1 MKTEFLRRQ
10 QYNIVAESGTAMNM
24 RKSAPSLLL
33 TTLLL
38 VALVPTGTVAA
49 TPSEASEFY
58 YGVEYDW
65 SSVDSDLTNFTGLD
79 IPEILGE
86 VMGAAD
92 DAGFNLV
99 VGQLFTGSSNVYVHH
114 FEDITPRTIQ
124 DMDGEDVTVW
134 SRTDEVTLRH
144 GVLFDG
150 VLMADWMEPASFGS
164 NDDTSFDIDAFVG
177 GEQVLTVDISYTE
190 YLDEDYHLVG
200 ADMAFS
206 MEVSLSNAIE
216 LDALFEGGGEELP
229 IDFDTGISM
238 SYAITESAT
247 QWRLGSPSP
256 IYVEM
261 SANDFTNWYCLEQF
275 DTDMGDEAEVDG
287 EDVFDHC
294 GMMSGT
300 YTGALDYSFS
310 LTGIPTED
318 IGLDAGE
325 LDIELSDSVTESG
338 TFENFVRDTEMEF
351 SMGDSL
357 TVDLGDG
364 AGPTTSVTACNNCP
378 PGNPLMFFMMGSVI
392 SGASESFL
400 ESVAEDVADELSDSI
415 LDIFGGDDAESE
427 DYDEYENQWQC
438 DSGDQWVYEWEINNG
453 YEDCWDGSD
462 EMDMSGSWS
471 AYGENMYMNLDINDE
486 MLSFSDEE
494 ATFTCDDGTE
504 IDWSSLRDWSNDCA
518 NNEDEDAGHAETDTW
533 TCNDGTTISWN
544 QINDWNPDCAT
555 AEDEGATAHYTIDGV
570 LMSEDGTPLS
580 QHQGTL
586 CDAYGC
592 DQHIDS
598 FYQMS
603 FDTGITPPTSYGSHE
618 YCTSGSVTDTS
629 TGDIVMEF
637 SSMCNEQWIG
647 PSIGHAHAH
656 SDGMNINFE
665 VSVYDWSEEG
675 DATLS
680 VSMVD
685 ENGNQVFL
693 DSMAI
698 DGSDNEYYMEED
710 VSVLEEGE
718 YCLHAELTETGQSDP
733 YDAHSHCFSVEEGQ
747 EPSDRIVAVVEAMAE
762 SDLGEVLEQ
771 FGMNLEDRLSDV
783 APTEFPY
790 NDGMWAPMWS
800 SEHAAMVGVGAYAM
814 DDDGAYIMAGPAT
827 EGYTNDAPAK
837 VSIRY
842 LTGVPASTAAE
853 EAETATSIEDIVDTE
868 DHDLAEIT
876 EDLQE
881 AGVDTTDLGL
891 PIDDTDD
898 GDSDG
903 ETPPQTAE
911 ELAEDA
917 GLLPALS
924 PLSVLA
930 VISLAGVFIGRRND
944 A

>member
-1 MKTEFLRRQ
+1 
-10 QYNIVAESGTAMNM
+10 MNM
-24 RKSAPSLLL
+24 RKTAPSLLL

-38 VALVPTGTVAA
+38 AALLPAGPVAA
-49 TPSEASEFY
+49 TPTEASEFY

-65 SSVDSDLTNFTGLD
+65 TSVDSDLTNFTGLD
-79 IPEILGE
+79 LPEMLGE

-92 DAGFNLV
+92 DAGLNLV
-99 VGQLFTGSSNVYVHH
+99 VGQLLTGSSNVYVHH
-114 FEDITPRTIQ
+114 FEDITPQTIQ

-164 NDDTSFDIDAFVG
+164 NDDTSFDVDAFVG

-190 YLDEDYHLVG
+190 YLDEDYNLVG

-261 SANDFTNWYCLEQF
+261 SANDFTNWYCLEEWEI
-275 DTDMGDEAEVDG
+275 DEGMQAEVDG

-338 TFENFVRDTEMEF
+338 TFEDTITGDEMEF

-364 AGPTTSVTACNNCP
+364 AGLTTSVTACTNCP

-392 SGASESFL
+392 SGASESFA

-415 LDIFGGDDAESE
+415 GGIFGGGDDDGD

-438 DSGDQWVYEWEINNG
+438 DSGDQWIYEWYVNDG
-453 YEDCWDGSD
+453 DEDCYDGSD

-471 AYGENMYMNLDINDE
+471 AYGENMYMNLDINAVLFSFNDE
-486 MLSFSDEE
+486 G
-494 ATFTCDDGTE
+494 ATFTCDDGME

-518 NNEDEDAGHAETDTW
+518 NNEDEDAGHSETDTW
-533 TCNDGTTISWN
+533 TCNDGTTISWT
-544 QINDWNPDCAT
+544 QINDYTADCAT
-555 AEDEGATAHYTIDGV
+555 AEDEGATAHYTVEGV

-586 CDAYGC
+586 CDANGC
-592 DQHIDS
+592 DQQMDW
-598 FYQMS
+598 FYGQMS
-603 FDTGITPPTSYGSHE
+603 FDTGIAPPASYGSHE

-637 SSMCNEQWIG
+637 SSMCNSQWIG
-647 PSIGHAHAH
+647 PQIGHAHSN

-665 VSVYDWSEEG
+665 VRVSDWSEEA

-698 DGSDNEYYMEED
+698 DGSENEYYMEED

-718 YCLHAELTETGQSDP
+718 YCLHAELTETGQSEP
-733 YDAHSHCFSVEEGQ
+733 YDARSDCFSVEEGA
-747 EPSDRIVAVVEAMAE
+747 EPSDRIVAIAEAMGE
-762 SDLGEVLEQ
+762 SDLQEVLEQ

-800 SEHAAMVGVGAYAM
+800 SEHAAMVGVGVYAM

-827 EGYTNDAPAK
+827 EGYSDDAPVK
-837 VSIRY
+837 MSIRY
-842 LTGVPASTAAE
+842 LTGVPASTAAD
-853 EAETATSIEDIVDTE
+853 EAEDANSIEDIVNVE
-868 DHDLAEIT
+868 DHDLGEIT
-876 EDLQE
+876 EALEE
-881 AGVDTTDLGL
+881 AGIDTEELDLPESNTAEDTTEED
-891 PIDDTDD
+891 
-898 GDSDG
+898 
-903 ETPPQTAE
+903 TPPQTAE
-911 ELAEDA
+911 ELAEEA
-917 GLLPALS
+917 GLVPALS
-924 PLSVLA
+924 PISVIA
-930 VISLAGVFIGRRND
+930 IISLAGLVAGRRGKE